1 MHAKDVIVIGDNDH
15 TVQVELLDMGPPPL
29 SITIEVEPEDVP
41 QESELGP
48 DAPRRSTRT
57 RVQRQLF
64 SPQNKGKYHKAV
76 GFSEAGGESVTG
88 APKFDDS
95 ILTQLAEELNSLRT
109 ENDVGRTTD
118 NGPEGEGEPNPVRN
132 EFPKE
137 TLHYLDSVKAWRG
150 LSSRGPKDPGVLHP
164 PRNGVKGDPESKM
177 VREMYERVGYST
189 KRGLIHLEVGQGGPP
204 PRPMNEEEC
213 KSHVVGLVLA
223 QMYSLKKGT
232 KNFGEKVDEATLKE
246 LSQID
251 DFKTYKLLHK
261 HD

>member
-1 MHAKDVIVIGDNDH
+1 M
-15 TVQVELLDMGPPPL
+15 
-29 SITIEVEPEDVP
+29 
-41 QESELGP
+41 
-48 DAPRRSTRT
+48 
-57 RVQRQLF
+57 
-64 SPQNKGKYHKAV
+64 
-76 GFSEAGGESVTG
+76 
-88 APKFDDS
+88 
-95 ILTQLAEELNSLRT
+95 
-109 ENDVGRTTD
+109 
-118 NGPEGEGEPNPVRN
+118 
-132 EFPKE
+132 KE
-137 TLHYLDSVKAWRG
+137 TLHYLDSVKVWRG

-164 PRNGVKGDPESKM
+164 PRNGVKGDPESM

-251 DFKTYKLLHK
+251 DFKTYTLLHK